1 MILLKTIVDVKYQW
15 NPIRCLKCKTFG
27 HSCSN
32 NLKQHTKSLIKPQ
45 TVSKEEQQIVK
56 GKVVVENPSFDI
68 EGSTSNG
75 IPTGEEMKDLNTL
88 ATEVLTTGTLEI
100 SNSEC
105 LITHIQDNATN
116 CPMQIEMERA
126 DISGCPEN
134 TNTMPVVTGTNKFAS
149 LDNEEEDVEV
159 MANNQSTEKEE
170 TETERSPHKLRQ
182 LSEIMGI
189 HTRKTKG
196 SQGKNPKSGSGT
208 KLSPSKKF

>member
-1 MILLKTIVDVKYQW
+1 
-15 NPIRCLKCKTFG
+15 
-27 HSCSN
+27 
-32 NLKQHTKSLIKPQ
+32 
-45 TVSKEEQQIVK
+45 
-56 GKVVVENPSFDI
+56 
-68 EGSTSNG
+68 
-75 IPTGEEMKDLNTL
+75 MKDLNTL
-88 ATEVLTTGTLEI
+88 ATEVLATGTVAI

-134 TNTMPVVTGTNKFAS
+134 TNTMPIVTGTNKFAAQ
-149 LDNEEEDVEV
+149 DNEDEDIEV

-170 TETERSPHKLRQ
+170 IETECSPHKLRQ

-189 HTRKTKG
+189 HSRKTKG
-196 SQGKNPKSGSGT
+196 NHSKNPKSNSGT